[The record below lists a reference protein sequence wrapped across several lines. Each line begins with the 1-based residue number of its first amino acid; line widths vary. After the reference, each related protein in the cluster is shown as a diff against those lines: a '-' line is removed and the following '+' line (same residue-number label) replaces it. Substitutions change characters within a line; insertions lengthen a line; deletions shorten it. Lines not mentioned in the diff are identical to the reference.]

1 MHAESGTLYA
11 TRWGGTGPQK
21 TGLATATSDATLA
34 GDGDDLL
41 VVYVDRRSD
50 PMQARTS
57 GDGGRT
63 WSQPVMFGVRPAGP
77 PLPTA
82 CVYRQQGRLLNVA
95 AWSAQPSESDGP
107 LVIAIHD
114 GTQWLP
120 PVEHGAI
127 RSSGASLH
135 CTENGGAE
143 IVWRDHRQ
151 GSTGPNVSLWMARVS
166 HAGALEDERRILTH
180 AFDPSFCRSGDRRWV
195 AHHSAIND
203 AHLAVSDD
211 GLLWNEVD
219 TDGAQAGLQP
229 LDETGKYAAVACVGQ
244 IVLATWGDWPTKAD
258 ADART
263 DTRRVGAA

>member
-1 MHAESGTLYA
+1 
-11 TRWGGTGPQK
+11 
-21 TGLATATSDATLA
+21 
-34 GDGDDLL
+34 
-41 VVYVDRRSD
+41 
-50 PMQARTS
+50 MQVRTS

-63 WSQPVMFGVRPAGP
+63 WSQPVMLGVRPAGP

-82 CVYRQQGRLLNVA
+82 CVYRQQGRLLRVA
-95 AWSAQPSESDGP
+95 AWSAQSSQSDGP

-120 PVEHGAI
+120 PVEHVAI

-151 GSTGPNVSLWMARVS
+151 GSNGPNVSLWMAHVS
-166 HAGALEDERRILTH
+166 PAGALEDERDT
-180 AFDPSFCRSGDRRWV
+180 
-195 AHHSAIND
+195 
-203 AHLAVSDD
+203 HLAVSDD

-229 LDETGKYAAVACVGQ
+229 LDETGQYATVACAGQ
-244 IVLATWGDWPTKAD
+244 IVLATSGDWPTKAD

-263 DTRRVGAA
+263 ETHRVGAAYSRDGGRTWFRVVPDGQGGGQRAMSTVAATDAAWVLWNEHGTVQLAEFR